1 MPPQQTPKTN
11 MPKVLDELDAVVQAR
26 VDKDA
31 DFQATLAGLTE
42 EERTTKIAE
51 KKQEELDIELSSIRE
66 RATKAEKAEEIAK
79 DQRKRAEE
87 AESKLKGSKSESQ
100 LSPKDYLALTE
111 NKISSEDF
119 DDVLNYSKFIGKSVV
134 ETLKDKTMKTILQ
147 TRAEERR
154 TAEATQTQGRG
165 GTSSKVSP
173 DAIIEEASKK
183 GLVPDDAMGIS
194 ELAEAR
200 MAKKLGNM
208 KK

>member
-1 MPPQQTPKTN
+1 
-11 MPKVLDELDAVVQAR
+11 MPKVLEELDASIQAKI
-26 VDKDA
+26 DKDA

-42 EERTTKIAE
+42 EERTAKIDE
-51 KKQEELDIELSSIRE
+51 RKQVELDSELTSIRE
-66 RATKAEKAEEIAK
+66 KARKAEDAEKIAKDQKARAEKAEREAK
-79 DQRKRAEE
+79 N
-87 AESKLKGSKSESQ
+87 SKSESE

-119 DDVLNYSKFIGKSVV
+119 DDVMKYSKFIGKNIA

-165 GTSSKVSP
+165 GQTTKTSP
-173 DAIIEEASKK
+173 DTILAQAEQ
-183 GLVPDDAMGIS
+183 GQVPEDPS
-194 ELAEAR
+194 ELAAAR
-200 MAKKLGNM
+200 MEKKLS